1 MSTESRVILDSG
13 HISLRRNSM
22 YDCETYTDV
31 PVWKWCFNEERA
43 EGDGKANNRLNWIY
57 LCEMFGRKL
66 AACFFFISALLI
78 TRIFFDNYDANAIFF
93 NFSKILP
100 CFFLRLFF
108 LAFPPLKHRFDTL
121 SRTLYFR
128 VFFSSSRLK
137 YEWKRNPSSQLYV
150 IACTLYF
157 WILNK
162 PNWCGRRKNV
172 AHKGFS
178 MWRDVFTLSW

>member
-78 TRIFFDNYDANAIFF
+78 TRIFFDNYETLTQYFSISQKFYLAFSFASSFSLFPLWSTDLTRLAEHFIFEF
-93 NFSKILP
+93 
-100 CFFLRLFF
+100 FFLPHVWNTSEKGIL
-108 LAFPPLKHRFDTL
+108 HL
-121 SRTLYFR
+121 SYMSSHALYI
-128 VFFSSSRLK
+128 SE
-137 YEWKRNPSSQLYV
+137 Y
-150 IACTLYF
+150 
-157 WILNK
+157 
-162 PNWCGRRKNV
+162 
-172 AHKGFS
+172 
-178 MWRDVFTLSW
+178 